1 MLPRRHLA
9 VAAALA
15 LTGCQAGGTEGVEE
29 QARSVASAFI
39 EDCAR
44 TDIVPAVELLTE
56 PVRAAFVDADSGLE
70 GCLRVLGLAPA
81 GAELSEA
88 EAVDRLSHARV
99 VGVKETAAE
108 QFITVEVEGPDGAR
122 SELDLE
128 QRGDLWR
135 IATMP

>member
-1 MLPRRHLA
+1 MLARRHLVVA
-9 VAAALA
+9 VALV

-44 TDIVPAVELLTE
+44 EDVVAAADLLTE
-56 PVRAAFVDADSGLE
+56 PVRTAFIDAGSGLE
-70 GCLRVLGLAPA
+70 GCLRVLGLPDTEDVEALSRTRVVTVEEA
-81 GAELSEA
+81 GAEQFV
-88 EAVDRLSHARV
+88 AV
-99 VGVKETAAE
+99 E
-108 QFITVEVEGPDGAR
+108 IEGPDGTR

-128 QRGDLWR
+128 QRGELWR